1 MATSKP
7 TITKITDS
15 FTEFKDNLNRVSL
28 DVGATGRL
36 NTNQDSDLTSAI
48 NELELAIRGTSN
60 DLVATDLSQAGIT
73 ANNIVSALVELDIDI
88 HGSGGGTASS
98 DLTTAAND
106 LVSAINEIEAVFD
119 ASTHE
124 ISAGTNAFD
133 VTTGAYTHDA
143 SGNYDVNVT
152 GTADIS
158 ATTSITLDAGTDI
171 ILDANDNDVIL
182 KDSGTEFG
190 RLKNQGGQLQLR
202 SSITKYS

>member
-88 HGSGGGTASS
+88 HGSWWGYCIFRPNHIG
-98 DLTTAAND
+98 
-106 LVSAINEIEAVFD
+106 
-119 ASTHE
+119 
-124 ISAGTNAFD
+124 
-133 VTTGAYTHDA
+133 
-143 SGNYDVNVT
+143 
-152 GTADIS
+152 
-158 ATTSITLDAGTDI
+158 
-171 ILDANDNDVIL
+171 
-182 KDSGTEFG
+182 K
-190 RLKNQGGQLQLR
+190 R
-202 SSITKYS
+202 SSICNQRNRSSLRCIYTRNQCGYKRF